1 MNVKWSKPGECTDL
15 HRLMEA
21 VLKLRLR
28 VASLEKVQ
36 NLKRLGRHSALLNFS
51 ALSRLTQVDAEREKQ
66 ALQEKLVRCRIL
78 LSEFPEG
85 VTAKNLNDLADE
97 LERKILELHR
107 FMQLYQ

>member
-51 ALSRLTQVDAEREKQ
+51 ASSKTNANG
-66 ALQEKLVRCRIL
+66 CRTRKA
-78 LSEFPEG
+78 G
-85 VTAKNLNDLADE
+85 VT
-97 LERKILELHR
+97 RKARQMPYIAQR
-107 FMQLYQ
+107 VPRGRDS

>member
-51 ALSRLTQVDAEREKQ
+51 VCPDYASG
-66 ALQEKLVRCRIL
+66 CRTRKA
-78 LSEFPEG
+78 G
-85 VTAKNLNDLADE
+85 VT
-97 LERKILELHR
+97 RKARQMPYIAQR
-107 FMQLYQ
+107 VPRGRDS